1 MASRIQIRRDTEANW
16 TSANPTLAQGEMG
29 IETDTLKIK
38 IGDGT
43 TVWTSLAYYTTAGG
57 VSLLLDQ
64 DPAQTF
70 TNGTVTG
77 TGLLK
82 VTSGEVGLD
91 TTNYF
96 DIATDDTD
104 DITEGANKFVTA
116 TDITNLG
123 NLSGTNTGDNTVCT
137 SGAATTAVTLL
148 TPRAIA
154 GVSFDGTANISL
166 NNNAITN
173 GAGYI
178 TSYVDTTYT
187 AGDDLLLTGT
197 VFSNTAPNIVQTTVT
212 GNAGSATA
220 LETPRA
226 INGVDFD
233 GSAPIT
239 VTADANT
246 LSGTEL
252 ASSVVTS
259 SLTSVGTITTG
270 VWNAGAVTSSG
281 GISGTTG
288 TFSEINVNGPLTAIE
303 STMPI
308 IKAPSTGKTVAIES
322 IKVREGESGAFVD
335 LVTGNKGWHGMTAIG
350 NDVYACV
357 YNGSIWKSTDGGAF
371 VDLVAG
377 NTGWVGM
384 TSIGNDVYACVYNG
398 SIWKSTDGGAF
409 VDLVTG
415 NKNWLEITAIGN
427 DLYTCINNG
436 SIWKS
441 TDGGAF
447 VDLVAGNKNW
457 RGITAIGNDLYACV
471 ENGSIWKSTD
481 GGAFVDLVTGNKS
494 WRGITAIGN
503 DVYASVNNGSIWKS
517 TDGGAFVDL
526 VAGTKAWRG
535 MTSIGNDLYACV
547 YNGSIWKSTYTADV
561 NVAGDVS
568 VGGDLITTTKTPASA
583 SATGTAGTIAYDA
596 DYIYVCRA
604 TDTWKRIAIA
614 TW

>member
-350 NDVYACV
+350 ND
-357 YNGSIWKSTDGGAF
+357 
-371 VDLVAG
+371 
-377 NTGWVGM
+377 
-384 TSIGNDVYACVYNG
+384 
-398 SIWKSTDGGAF
+398 
-409 VDLVTG
+409 
-415 NKNWLEITAIGN
+415 
-427 DLYTCINNG
+427 
-436 SIWKS
+436 
-441 TDGGAF
+441 
-447 VDLVAGNKNW
+447 
-457 RGITAIGNDLYACV
+457 
-471 ENGSIWKSTD
+471 
-481 GGAFVDLVTGNKS
+481 
-494 WRGITAIGN
+494 
-503 DVYASVNNGSIWKS
+503 
-517 TDGGAFVDL
+517 
-526 VAGTKAWRG
+526 
-535 MTSIGNDLYACV
+535 LYACV